1 MIAQGWGA
9 PPWADENALKLD
21 AQSLKH
27 NKPEIVYF
35 KRVNVQY
42 VSPISKVF

>member
-21 AQSLKH
+21 VVMDAQSLKH
-27 NKPEIVYF
+27 DKSL
-35 KRVNVQY
+35 KLCTL
-42 VSPISKVF
+42 SG